1 MPCRRGAS
9 KMKKDDKKLL
19 YAGGFAGAI
28 ASLCCLGPVI
38 LVLLGLA
45 GVSTAL
51 SIGKFT
57 WLFTTLA
64 LVFFGVAVFLYLTKR
79 KCCNVKG
86 FKENWKLIVIAFVIL
101 VVFLVL
107 LIYWLAPLLAQVAY
121 R

>member
-1 MPCRRGAS
+1 VWS
-9 KMKKDDKKLL
+9 EEMKKEDKKLL
-19 YAGGFAGAI
+19 YIGGIGGGI
-28 ASLCCLGPVI
+28 ASLCCVGPVV

-64 LVFFGVAVFLYLTKR
+64 LIFFGVSIFLCLNKR
-79 KCCNVKG
+79 KCCHVKG
-86 FKENWKLIVIAFVIL
+86 LKENWKPIIISFIVFVI
-101 VVFLVL
+101 FLIL
-107 LIYWLAPLLAQVAY
+107 LKYWLAPLLAQIAY

>member
-1 MPCRRGAS
+1 M
-9 KMKKDDKKLL
+9 KMKKEDKKLW
-19 YAGGFAGAI
+19 YAGGIAGAI

-64 LVFFGVAVFLYLTKR
+64 LIFFGVAVFLYLTKR

-86 FKENWKLIVIAFVIL
+86 LKENWKPIVIGFVMLVIFLIL
-101 VVFLVL
+101 LK
-107 LIYWLAPLLAQVAY
+107 YWLAPLLAQVAY

>member
-1 MPCRRGAS
+1 M
-9 KMKKDDKKLL
+9 KMKKEDKKLL
-19 YAGGFAGAI
+19 YAGGIGGAI

-38 LVLLGLA
+38 LVLLGLT

-64 LVFFGVAVFLYLTKR
+64 LIFFGVAVFLYLTKR

-86 FKENWKLIVIAFVIL
+86 FKENWKPIIIAFVIL
-101 VVFLVL
+101 VIFLIL
-107 LIYWLAPLLAQVAY
+107 LKYWLAPLLAQVAY

>member
-1 MPCRRGAS
+1 MR
-9 KMKKDDKKLL
+9 KEDKKLL
-19 YAGGFAGAI
+19 FAGGFAGAI
-28 ASLCCLGPVI
+28 ASLCCVGPVV
-38 LVLLGLA
+38 LVLLGLV

-64 LVFFGVAVFLYLTKR
+64 LIFFGVAVFLYLTKR

-86 FKENWKLIVIAFVIL
+86 LNENWKSIVIAFLVL
-101 VVFLVL
+101 VVFLTL
-107 LIYWLAPLLAQVAY
+107 LKYWLAPLLAQIAY

>member
-1 MPCRRGAS
+1 
-9 KMKKDDKKLL
+9 MKKEDKKLL
-19 YAGGFAGAI
+19 YAGGIAGAI
-28 ASLCCLGPVI
+28 ASLCCLGPII

-64 LVFFGVAVFLYLTKR
+64 LIFFGVAVFLYLTKR
-79 KCCNVKG
+79 KCCNPKG
-86 FKENWKLIVIAFVIL
+86 LKENWKPIVISFIVLVI
-101 VVFLVL
+101 FLIL
-107 LIYWLAPLLAQVAY
+107 LKYWLAPLLAQVAY

>member
-1 MPCRRGAS
+1 
-9 KMKKDDKKLL
+9 MKKENKKLL
-19 YAGGFAGAI
+19 FAGGIAGII

-64 LVFFGVAVFLYLTKR
+64 LIFFGAAVFLYLTRK
-79 KCCNVKG
+79 KCCNIRG
-86 FKENWKLIVIAFVIL
+86 MKENWKPIIVSFLVL
-101 VVFLVL
+101 VVFLIL
-107 LIYWLAPLLAQVAY
+107 LKYWLAPLLAKLAY